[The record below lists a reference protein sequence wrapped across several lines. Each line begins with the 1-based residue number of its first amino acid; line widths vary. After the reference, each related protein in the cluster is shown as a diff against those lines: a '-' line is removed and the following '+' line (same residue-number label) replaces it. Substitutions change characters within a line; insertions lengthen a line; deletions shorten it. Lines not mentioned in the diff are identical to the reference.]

1 MPVLKVFKGQNGYK
15 DDDAIKN
22 LVEYPFQSGKGYMG
36 DFDSRNLII
45 TDDTPSAITD
55 QITFVN
61 KSNTRK
67 QIHMDHFVISV
78 SDIMYDTQMIEQI
91 KGIVLNHFG
100 KGGVDGSYFQIFCA
114 EHYLVDENNLHIHFI
129 MNHVSTG
136 GTAFP
141 NTFHNYYAL
150 LAKLRQSTG
159 LEWRI
164 IQASS
169 MDYE

>member
-1 MPVLKVFKGQNGYK
+1 MFKGRNGYK

-45 TDDTPSAITD
+45 TDDAPSAITD

-114 EHYLVDENNLHIHFI
+114 EHYLVEENNLHIHFI

-136 GTAFP
+136 GTAFSGRDAD
-141 NTFHNYYAL
+141 YIVL
-150 LAKLRQSTG
+150 LEKLRKSTG
-159 LEWRI
+159 LKWTFLWADR
-164 IQASS
+164 S
-169 MDYE
+169 DYE